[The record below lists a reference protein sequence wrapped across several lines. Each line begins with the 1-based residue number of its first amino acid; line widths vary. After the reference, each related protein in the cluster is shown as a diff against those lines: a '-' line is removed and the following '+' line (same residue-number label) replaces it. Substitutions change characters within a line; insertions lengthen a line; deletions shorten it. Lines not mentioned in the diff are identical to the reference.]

1 VAEVGRQPW
10 TIDGV
15 LPTAL
20 SVSSIPAM
28 NVAISI
34 AGFVIAYSALF
45 VVEMFLMVRTIRKGP
60 AQIHPAPA
68 VVRKRPGVTGAL
80 PQPAE

>member
-1 VAEVGRQPW
+1 
-10 TIDGV
+10 
-15 LPTAL
+15 
-20 SVSSIPAM
+20 
-28 NVAISI
+28 
-34 AGFVIAYSALF
+34 